1 MPSNSARTADSINR
15 RRGLHGTIIRRR
27 NSGSSPLG
35 SKPPFRSWRPSPFA
49 CSAASLNASRCRL
62 RHCPWPGFQGGGQP
76 RSRAASSIPDASSGW
91 RNATLSRQES
101 EAHPLRYAAAQL
113 RNGYHRDTS
122 SIRLTQKAS
131 GHANLA
137 TTQIYAHI
145 VDEELDQAMK
155 SFRKA
160 KVAAK
165 ARWIDTLHAITADS
179 SSEDH
184 PSKAVS

>member
-1 MPSNSARTADSINR
+1 MHPADGETRRCQGRNPKHIRSHTR
-15 RRGLHGTIIRRR
+15 RR
-27 NSGSSPLG
+27 S
-35 SKPPFRSWRPSPFA
+35 FA
-49 CSAASLNASRCRL
+49 TD
-62 RHCPWPGFQGGGQP
+62 
-76 RSRAASSIPDASSGW
+76 I
-91 RNATLSRQES
+91 
-101 EAHPLRYAAAQL
+101 
-113 RNGYHRDTS
+113 HRDTS